1 MSGGSL
7 KNKTVKGMGWSALEN
22 VTRLG
27 LTFVVSI
34 ILARLLSPEEYGL
47 IGILSIFIA
56 LFNAIVDGGFTNAL
70 IRKQN
75 ATDTEYST
83 VFYTNLLLSIV
94 LAAVLFFCAKPIS
107 VFFEQPQLVPLTK
120 VMSSVVVINA
130 LSIVQ
135 RARTTKT
142 IDFKTQT
149 KITIISSIGSGVV
162 GIAMA
167 YMGYG
172 VWALVFQQ
180 VSNQLLSTLFFWIY
194 NRWMPKLVFSWDSF
208 KEMWNFGSKLLASNL
223 LATLWKE
230 IYQVV
235 IGKCYSPATL
245 GLYTRAK
252 QFADLCSSNL
262 TLVVQ
267 RVSYPVLSTIQDDK
281 QRLKDAYKRVIKTT
295 MLPTFV
301 LMLGMVACADSM
313 IHVLIGEQWSEC
325 VPMLQVIC
333 IFAMLY
339 PLHALNMNML
349 QVQGRSDLFLKLE
362 IIKRIIDIGPLLLG
376 IFVGIYWML
385 IGTVVTGIICYYLNA
400 YYSGQFLNYDI
411 KEQIKDI
418 LPSFIIAVVMA
429 VLVYA
434 MNFIHLDSIILLP
447 LQIIVGAIIT
457 IVMCEVSRQ
466 SEYLELKEIVRSMAN
481 KTLRRN
487 I

>member
-75 ATDTEYST
+75 ATDTDYST

-107 VFFEQPQLVPLTK
+107 VFFEQPQLVSLTK

-208 KEMWNFGSKLLASNL
+208 REMWNFGSKLLASNL

-301 LMLGMVACADSM
+301 LMLGMAACADSM

-434 MNFIHLDSIILLP
+434 MNFIHLDFIILLP